1 MKKILLATTLLVALQ
16 TMAQS
21 DTTKTDTVKAGN
33 FIIVKKEKSLYQ
45 QKSVQKKGLMFLT
58 IQEKRKK
65 GIQVLIGGLQIQVL
79 PI

>member
-33 FIIVKKEKSLYQ
+33 FIIVKKEKKVCINRNQY
-45 QKSVQKKGLMFLT
+45 KKRG
-58 IQEKRKK
+58 
-65 GIQVLIGGLQIQVL
+65 
-79 PI
+79 